1 VEDRPDAVNVN
12 NWHWT
17 ERNAKQWS
25 QDKLKELLLNFRFD
39 TSIGSCKI
47 TEIERCEGD
56 ASANNRK
63 GKIIIFYEW
72 ELRLKWKAKMKLEES
87 EVVEGTVEIPNLS
100 DENGVEDLDIQ
111 FLTDSKGITADL
123 LKTILR
129 AEGVSKVR
137 DQLGKYLDALKTEFT
152 QGMIL
157 PKKESSSSSVQ
168 QLSNLSIRE
177 QASKTTNTSSQESEK
192 SPQPVKLSLCKLK
205 SSANMKCT
213 AEDLFNALIRP
224 EMFAAFTNGSGRIDP
239 KVGGTFEM
247 FGGNVH
253 GKILAIEAPH
263 KLVQEWRLK
272 SWPDGI
278 FSKVTFT
285 ITQKEDESEVV
296 VEQVGVPA
304 NEQEKT
310 KEGWKLYYWE
320 SIKRTFGFGS
330 MIA

>member
-1 VEDRPDAVNVN
+1 MAKWGEGDPRWIVEDRPDAVNVN

-25 QDKLKELLLNFRFD
+25 NDKLKELLLNYRFD

-47 TEIERCEGD
+47 TEIEKCEGD

-72 ELRLKWKAKMKLEES
+72 ELRLKWKAKMKLEDS
-87 EVVEGTVEIPNLS
+87 EAVEGTVEIPNLS

-111 FLTDSKGITADL
+111 FLTDTRGVTADL
-123 LKTILR
+123 LKAVLR
-129 AEGVSKVR
+129 AEGVSKLR
-137 DQLGKYLDALKTEFT
+137 GQLGKYLEQLKTEFT

-157 PKKESSSSSVQ
+157 PKKETSSSSVQ
-168 QLSNLSIRE
+168 QMSNLSIRE
-177 QASKTTNTSSQESEK
+177 QASKTTNISSKESGGP
-192 SPQPVKLSLCKLK
+192 SAPPVKLSLCNLQS
-205 SSANMKCT
+205 SSAMKCT

-239 KVGGTFEM
+239 KVGGIFEM

-253 GKILAIEAPH
+253 GKILAIEAPV

-285 ITQKEDESEVV
+285 ITQKEDETEITVDQTSSFHRS
-296 VEQVGVPA
+296 G
-304 NEQEKT
+304 KD
-310 KEGWKLYYWE
+310 
-320 SIKRTFGFGS
+320 
-330 MIA
+330 